1 MLVFLRYQR
10 TAFYCFCM
18 NTRYL
23 LATLLLVVT
32 SSHLV
37 AQRIADRP
45 SPVSISS
52 TYAATASQNHQQIFS
67 ADTST
72 INKRRLTWTII
83 GESAFYAAG
92 MGYLGLIWYKDIDR
106 VPFTF
111 FNDNAGYLQIDKL
124 GHAYGAYLESYIGY
138 KALRA
143 AGVKKVPALWY
154 GGTLGLVLQT
164 PIEVFDGLHE
174 GWGFSWGDMVANTA
188 GTVLLMGQEALF
200 DEQILRYK
208 FSFFRSPY
216 ADTAGGY
223 LGDNFL
229 ESFFYD
235 YNGHSYWLSMNANR
249 LLPGSPLPDWVNIA
263 VGYSANGM
271 YGEFENRS
279 RWGTTIIPETSRDRQ
294 FLLSM
299 DIDWTK
305 IPTHSKVLKA
315 VFEGL
320 NFVKIPFPALEVNS
334 QGQFRGYW
342 IYF

>member
-1 MLVFLRYQR
+1 MKSRAVSVSLV
-10 TAFYCFCM
+10 
-18 NTRYL
+18 
-23 LATLLLVVT
+23 LLLV
-32 SSHLV
+32 SHITF
-37 AQRIADRP
+37 AQRRSDSP
-45 SPVSISS
+45 SNLMVSTTAID
-52 TYAATASQNHQQIFS
+52 YAPLNRHSFAT
-67 ADTST
+67 DTT
-72 INKRRLTWTII
+72 TLNKRRLTWTII

-92 MGYLGLIWYKDIDR
+92 LSYLSFIWYSDVDR
-106 VPFTF
+106 VPFNF
-111 FNDNAGYLQIDKL
+111 YNDNAGYLQIDKF

-138 KALRA
+138 HALRA
-143 AGVKKVPALWY
+143 AGVKKTPALWF

-164 PIEVFDGLHE
+164 PIEIFDGLYE
-174 GWGFSWGDMVANTA
+174 GWGFSWGDMAANTTGA
-188 GTVLLMGQEALF
+188 VLLMGQEALF

-249 LLPGSPLPDWVNIA
+249 ILPGSPLPDWVNIA

-279 RWGTTIIPETSRDRQ
+279 RWGSTIIPETSRDRQ

-299 DIDWTK
+299 DVDWSK
-305 IPTHSKVLKA
+305 IPTNSKFLKA

-342 IYF
+342 LYF